1 LATLSDVDAK
11 ALAVSAVTTQADST
25 LTISTQQ
32 QQPADMSDD
41 ELGEIVKDWGQ
52 LPEILKRALIEMVRA
67 SAK

>member
-1 LATLSDVDAK
+1 MDAK